1 MSILLIAVESLE
13 WTEKV
18 QVHQPAW
25 LFITLFVLLGF
36 LAGIR
41 IYYGSILM
49 PTLKSS
55 VSFQV
60 AARIFKDNSGL
71 QKQQDNSLYTFYIF
85 SAGLIIYMAEIRS
98 GLDPYGLSGGLLY
111 LFNLALVAA
120 LFLGRLVIM
129 NVAGFLFNK
138 IGIFRE
144 YLYNTFIFNKI
155 IGILLL
161 PLSLFVFYTNGVLM
175 EMFQW
180 IAMAALFL
188 ILILRLIRGFIFSF
202 KRGVSIFYMFLY
214 LCALEM
220 APLILLYRWLEGIL

>member
-1 MSILLIAVESLE
+1 MSILLIVAESLK

-49 PTLKSS
+49 PTLESS

-60 AARIFKDNSGL
+60 AARIFKDSSGL
-71 QKQQDNSLYTFYIF
+71 QKQQDNILYILYIF
-85 SAGLIIYMAEIRS
+85 SAGLIVYMAEIRF
-98 GLDPYGLSGGLLY
+98 GLEPYGLSGGLLY

-120 LFLGRLVIM
+120 LFLGRLVLM

-138 IGIFRE
+138 TGIFRE

-175 EMFQW
+175 EVFQW
-180 IAMAALFL
+180 ITLGALFL
-188 ILILRLIRGFIFSF
+188 ILILGLIRGFIFSF

-220 APLILLYRWLEGIL
+220 APLILFYRWLEGIL

>member
-1 MSILLIAVESLE
+1 MTILLIAAESLK
-13 WTEKV
+13 WIEKV

-25 LFITLFVLLGF
+25 LFIILFVLLGF

-41 IYYGSILM
+41 IYYGSIFM
-49 PTLKSS
+49 PTLESS

-60 AARIFKDNSGL
+60 AVRIFNNSSGL
-71 QKQQDNSLYTFYIF
+71 QKQQNIILYTLYIF
-85 SAGLIIYMAEIRS
+85 SAGLVVYMAETRF
-98 GLDPYGLSGGLLY
+98 GLEPYGLSGGLLY

-120 LFLGRLVIM
+120 LFLGRLVLV
-129 NVAGFLFNK
+129 NVTGFLFNK

-161 PLSLFVFYTNGVLM
+161 PLSLFVFYTDGVLM
-175 EMFQW
+175 EVFQW
-180 IAMAALFL
+180 IALGSVFI
-188 ILILRLIRGFIFSF
+188 ILILRLIRGFVFSF

-220 APLILLYRWLEGIL
+220 APLILLYKWLGDIL

>member
-1 MSILLIAVESLE
+1 MSILLIVTESLK
-13 WTEKV
+13 WTERI
-18 QVHQPAW
+18 QVHHPAW

-41 IYYGSILM
+41 VYYGAILM

-60 AARIFKDNSGL
+60 AARIFKDSSVL
-71 QKQQDNSLYTFYIF
+71 QKQQDIILYSFYIF
-85 SAGLIIYMAEIRS
+85 SAGLIVYMAEIRF
-98 GLDPYGLSGGLLY
+98 GLEPYGLSGGLLY
-111 LFNLALVAA
+111 LFNMAVVAG

-129 NVAGFLFNK
+129 NVTGFLFNK

-144 YLYNTFIFNKI
+144 YLYNIFIFNKI

-161 PLSLFVFYTNGVLM
+161 PLSLFVFYTDGVLM
-175 EMFQW
+175 EVFQW
-180 IAMAALFL
+180 IALGAVIL

-220 APLILLYRWLEGIL
+220 APLILLYRWLGDIL